1 MWIIIIIFF
10 VLIFPSMCDSDK
22 KSCISGIIGIA
33 VVIGIIYGLS
43 ALNNLWEHSVETIVY
58 AILALIILVI
68 IWAVIQAFIDSAK
81 RKESNEN
88 RKLIEKIL
96 STQRCPYCQS
106 KNIILPNYYGIMHDI
121 NKQQLY
127 CQDCGE
133 TWYYKE
139 E

>member
-1 MWIIIIIFF
+1 MGYNYYFLFIS
-10 VLIFPSMCDSDK
+10 FPSLCDADK
-22 KSCISGIIGIA
+22 KSCLSGVITVA
-33 VVIGIIYGLS
+33 VIVAIIYGLS

-58 AILALIILVI
+58 AILALIIIVI
-68 IWAVIQAFIDSAK
+68 IWATIQAFIDLAK

-106 KNIILPNYYGIMHDI
+106 KNIILPNYYGIIHGID
-121 NKQQLY
+121 KQQLY

>member
-1 MWIIIIIFF
+1 MWIIILIFF
-10 VLIFPSMCDSDK
+10 ILIFSSLCDADK
-22 KSCISGIIGIA
+22 KSCLSGVVTI
-33 VVIGIIYGLS
+33 VVIVAIIYGLS
-43 ALNNLWEHSVETIVY
+43 ALNNLWEHSTEVIVY
-58 AILALIILVI
+58 SILTLIIIVI
-68 IWAVIQAFIDSAK
+68 IWATIQAFIDLAK

-106 KNIILPNYYGIMHDI
+106 KNIILPNYYGIIHGID
-121 NKQQLY
+121 KQQLY

-133 TWYYKE
+133 TWIYKE